1 MRHFCE
7 IFKLCELAEAILIS
21 KTCISMSRSLKTLS
35 MQNFKTW
42 LFSKMPCASHT
53 GTKVE
58 FLSKNSVMV
67 KTHFSQI
74 YEIILKLKIQKSRF
88 NFKLINF
95 SLIFDPNWI
104 LYWFLSQCA
113 TWKEFQYFGVTAK
126 RLQKALRIKKRRSR
140 TNIWCS
146 KKKF

>member
-1 MRHFCE
+1 MFEINSKSLILDFFFFRFFFFVYFFPQKNQDQNLSYNYDLIFCRKIQMRHFCE

-95 SLIFDPNWI
+95 SLIFDPN
-104 LYWFLSQCA
+104 
-113 TWKEFQYFGVTAK
+113 
-126 RLQKALRIKKRRSR
+126 
-140 TNIWCS
+140 
-146 KKKF
+146 